1 MATLR
6 QIRDRVKSL
15 RNTQQITRAMKMVA
29 GARIRRA
36 EQAMRAAR
44 PYADALTEMLRELV
58 AAGGA
63 RHPLLSSRP
72 VQHSGI
78 LVMTADKGLAGA
90 FNSNLVRAALLQAR
104 ERSDPAFYVVGLKG
118 RLQLRAARRTP
129 VADWLLQSKPF
140 AELAREIAQRVIT
153 DFTEGRIDELT
164 LVSSRFISTIVQRPT
179 PVQLLPVAPPQ
190 SQEQGARQAQAGQQ
204 MPTPPQSQA
213 PQGHGTPLGQASQS
227 QAHGEAAAGAP
238 GAQSSRA
245 GAPLRNAFEFE
256 PDAGHVL
263 AELVPR
269 YLEFSIYQ
277 ALLETQA
284 SEFAAR
290 LIAMTNA
297 TDNAGKLIDELTIV
311 MNKTRQAAI
320 TKEILEIV
328 GGAEALKG

>member
-1 MATLR
+1 
-6 QIRDRVKSL
+6 
-15 RNTQQITRAMKMVA
+15 
-29 GARIRRA
+29 
-36 EQAMRAAR
+36 
-44 PYADALTEMLRELV
+44 
-58 AAGGA
+58 
-63 RHPLLSSRP
+63 
-72 VQHSGI
+72 
-78 LVMTADKGLAGA
+78 
-90 FNSNLVRAALLQAR
+90 
-104 ERSDPAFYVVGLKG
+104 
-118 RLQLRAARRTP
+118 
-129 VADWLLQSKPF
+129 
-140 AELAREIAQRVIT
+140 
-153 DFTEGRIDELT
+153 
-164 LVSSRFISTIVQRPT
+164 
-179 PVQLLPVAPPQ
+179 VQLLPVAPPQ
-190 SQEQGARQAQAGQQ
+190 GPQQGARQAQAGQQ
-204 MPTPPQSQA
+204 MPTPPPQSQA
-213 PQGHGTPLGQASQS
+213 PQAHGKAQGQASQL
-227 QAHGEAAAGAP
+227 QVHGEAAAGAP